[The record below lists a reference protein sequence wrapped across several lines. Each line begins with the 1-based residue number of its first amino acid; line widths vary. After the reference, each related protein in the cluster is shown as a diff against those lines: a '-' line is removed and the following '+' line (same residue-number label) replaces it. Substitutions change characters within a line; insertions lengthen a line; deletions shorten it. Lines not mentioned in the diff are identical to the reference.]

1 MTQAAPAAI
10 PAEEVNAH
18 VMNEAGEFVV
28 EDEPIDLSVYR
39 FEDWLAFVFFW
50 VLAVTIFYQFFTRYV
65 MNDSASW
72 TEEIARYLLICTVYI
87 GAAIGVR
94 KNNHIQVDFFYRV
107 FPKKMMRVASVFV
120 DVARVLFLGYA
131 VWLTWQLIEK
141 IGSQPMSVVDW
152 PIGLV
157 YGVVMFGFALMT
169 FRAVG
174 VMRANWSR
182 GESILENPELD
193 GAG

>member
-1 MTQAAPAAI
+1 MTQAAPAAM
-10 PAEEVNAH
+10 PAKEINEH

-28 EDEPIDLSVYR
+28 QDEPINLSVYH

-87 GAAIGVR
+87 GAAVGVR
-94 KNNHIQVDFFYRV
+94 KNNLIQVDFFYRV
-107 FPKKMMRVASVFV
+107 FPKKIMRVASVFV
-120 DVARVLFLGYA
+120 DIARVLFLGYA

-141 IGSQPMSVVDW
+141 IGNQPMSVVDW

-174 VMRANWSR
+174 VMRANWTR
-182 GESILENPELD
+182 GQSILENPELD

>member
-10 PAEEVNAH
+10 PAEDVNAH

-28 EDEPIDLSVYR
+28 QDEPIDLSVYR
-39 FEDWLAFVFFW
+39 FEDWLAFIFFW

-87 GAAIGVR
+87 GAAVGVR
-94 KNNHIQVDFFYRV
+94 KNNHIQVDFFYRI
-107 FPKKMMRVASVFV
+107 FPKKIMRGASGFV
-120 DVARVLFLGYA
+120 DIARVLFLGYA

-174 VMRANWSR
+174 VMRANWAR

-193 GAG
+193 GAA

>member
-1 MTQAAPAAI
+1 MTQAAPAAM
-10 PAEEVNAH
+10 PAKEINEH

-28 EDEPIDLSVYR
+28 QDEPINLSVYH

-87 GAAIGVR
+87 GAAVGVR

-107 FPKKMMRVASVFV
+107 FPKKIMRVASVFA
-120 DVARVLFLGYA
+120 DIARVLFLGYA

-141 IGSQPMSVVDW
+141 IGNQPMSVVDW

-169 FRAVG
+169 FRALG

-182 GESILENPELD
+182 GQSILENPELD

>member
-1 MTQAAPAAI
+1 MTQAAPAAM
-10 PAEEVNAH
+10 PAQQVNEH
-18 VMNEAGEFVV
+18 VMNAAGEFVV
-28 EDEPIDLSVYR
+28 QDEPIDLSVYHV
-39 FEDWLAFVFFW
+39 EDWLAFGFFW

-107 FPKKMMRVASVFV
+107 FPKKMMRVASTLV
-120 DVARVLFLGYA
+120 DIARVLFLGYA

-152 PIGLV
+152 PIGLI

-174 VMRANWSR
+174 VMRANWVR
-182 GESILENPELD
+182 GQSILENPELD
-193 GAG
+193 GAN

>member
-1 MTQAAPAAI
+1 MTQAAPAAM
-10 PAEEVNAH
+10 PAKEINEH

-28 EDEPIDLSVYR
+28 QDEPINLSVYH

-87 GAAIGVR
+87 GAAVGVR

-107 FPKKMMRVASVFV
+107 FPKKIMRVASVFV
-120 DVARVLFLGYA
+120 DIARVLFLGYA

-141 IGSQPMSVVDW
+141 IGNQPMSVVDW

-174 VMRANWSR
+174 VMRANWTR
-182 GESILENPELD
+182 GQSILENPELD